1 MNCFYK
7 TFLILLRSRPIN
19 RQTEKNMPTLLST
32 WRLINSDFNVLI
44 SIELW
49 ETAACGKGPI
59 CIVCLMVLSKLMLSQ
74 QKKSWH
80 VLFKVHIYENL
91 LASGCLKAIFL

>member
-1 MNCFYK
+1 M
-7 TFLILLRSRPIN
+7 LRSRPIN

-32 WRLINSDFNVLI
+32 WRLINSSDFNVLV

-49 ETAACGKGPI
+49 ETAASGKVPI
-59 CIVCLMVLSKLMLSQ
+59 CIVCLMVLSKLILSQ